1 MKTKVKGNMTAIV
14 WKDELN
20 VNILMNMH
28 SPTLECNFCDE
39 HGKTVK
45 LAIMQDYNWHR
56 GYMDKSDH
64 VTNSYSIADGP
75 GNGQISYTFSS
86 GHYHCQHLYHFK
98 LMVPYIVIQCEYKS
112 NRCNSMQIFIHCKT
126 TLHVSGVTA
135 HIIRSIKNY
144 TRSLLYR
151 SYYLYHVGGE

>member
-45 LAIMQDYNWHR
+45 LAIMQDYN
-56 GYMDKSDH
+56 
-64 VTNSYSIADGP
+64 
-75 GNGQISYTFSS
+75 
-86 GHYHCQHLYHFK
+86 
-98 LMVPYIVIQCEYKS
+98 
-112 NRCNSMQIFIHCKT
+112 
-126 TLHVSGVTA
+126 
-135 HIIRSIKNY
+135 
-144 TRSLLYR
+144 
-151 SYYLYHVGGE
+151 